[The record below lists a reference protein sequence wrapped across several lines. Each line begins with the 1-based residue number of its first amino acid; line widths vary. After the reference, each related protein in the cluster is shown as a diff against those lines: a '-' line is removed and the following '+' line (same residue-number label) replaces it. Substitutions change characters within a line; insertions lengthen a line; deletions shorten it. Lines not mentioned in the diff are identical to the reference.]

1 MRILIVSERFFP
13 EVGAAPTRLK
23 NMLDGFKSF
32 GNNVDVLTSLPNY
45 PKGEIFEGYKGRIS
59 VSENIDNSNIYRYWT
74 YATISP
80 SPVKRAINMISFA
93 VMIWL
98 FAFRVKKCKSYD
110 RVIIQTP
117 TLFAAVSSLIL
128 FRYVYRKKCFLNVSD
143 IWPST
148 AVDMGAM
155 RAGSLAHKVM
165 LKCEKFL
172 YLKSDAIL
180 GQSKEILEHIHS
192 KFSNKSL
199 FLYRNLQK
207 DSNYS
212 VMPDRQKHK
221 TLRLVFAGMLGVAQN
236 VYEIVQKIDFSSLN
250 VEFHIYGMGNQYDK
264 LLEFSK
270 NNPNA
275 NVFVHGSVPKEEMN
289 EVYSFVDVA
298 IVPLCVRIYGAFPS
312 KIYDILPMGLPILF
326 CGDGE
331 PAKFIMDNNIG
342 FVSKAGDYKALEE
355 NIIKFRDM
363 DDDTYG
369 NMCGNCIGL
378 SQEELNFETQIKD
391 VIKFLKEV

>member
-1 MRILIVSERFFP
+1 MRILIVSERFYP
-13 EVGAAPTRLK
+13 ESGAAAIRLK
-23 NMLDGFKSF
+23 NMLDGLKSQ
-32 GNNVDVLTSLPNY
+32 GNIVDVLTGLPNY
-45 PKGEIFEGYKGRIS
+45 PKGEIFDGYKRCLHKKEVLEGS
-59 VSENIDNSNIYRYWT
+59 HIYRYWC

-80 SPVKRAINMISFA
+80 NPIKRAINMLSFA
-93 VMIWL
+93 IMIWG
-98 FAFRVKKCKSYD
+98 FVFKIQTCKSYD
-110 RVIIQTP
+110 KILIQTP
-117 TLFAAVSSLIL
+117 TLFVATSALIL
-128 FRYVYRKKCFLNVSD
+128 FKYVYGKKCILNVSD

-172 YLKSDAIL
+172 YVKSDAIL

-192 KFSNKSL
+192 RFSNKSL

-212 VMPDRQKHK
+212 IMPDRQKHK
-221 TLRLVFAGMLGVAQN
+221 TLKLVFAGMLGVAQN

-391 VIKFLKEV
+391 VIKFLREM